1 MALIENKKAKFD
13 YETLDEFEAG
23 LELFGHEVK
32 ALKNGRG
39 NLTGSYVAI
48 RGGEAFLIGAEIMP
62 YQASNV
68 PDNFDSKRPRRL
80 LLSKKEIMKLADF
93 EAQRGLTLVPISV
106 YNKGRNLK
114 ISFIVGRGKRKT
126 DKRQT
131 IMRREAER
139 EIHRS
144 LKKRR

>member
-13 YETLDEFEAG
+13 YEILEQFEAG
-23 LELFGHEVK
+23 LELLGHEVK
-32 ALKNGRG
+32 SLKNGRG

-48 RGGEAFLIGAEIMP
+48 RSGEAFLIGAEIMP